1 MEVQMKV
8 IKDANLSHE
17 IFKEFSN
24 HTNILEI
31 FRFESPEGYMIIR
44 RSGKNFAIDIY
55 GATSIELTSELK
67 EILVPYFK
75 GDLFMSLDKNQNNLK
90 EYIEDQGLKYW
101 FSSYSM
107 VTNSM
112 KEMTEGKI
120 VPYNGEL
127 ERYSHI
133 WGKSFVPLRI
143 KLGFEVADNIENN
156 PDFAKKVFEGTNKDG
171 AFYGYLVDGKIVGVA
186 FADGSEVDEISIDPE
201 FQGKGYGRQLLRG
214 IVNDLLSKHKEVII
228 GVAEINKKAYNLY
241 MSEGFKVTSYRHKYK
256 NYVV

>member
-1 MEVQMKV
+1 MRI
-8 IKDANLSHE
+8 IKEDNLNHA
-17 IFKEFSN
+17 IFKEYDN

-31 FRFESPEGYMIIR
+31 FRFESPGGYMIIR

-55 GATSIELTSELK
+55 GDNPIDLTSEFK
-67 EILVPYFK
+67 ETLVPYLK
-75 GDLFMSLDKNQNNLK
+75 GDLLISLDKNQNNLK
-90 EYIEDQGLKYW
+90 EYIENQGMKYW
-101 FSSYSM
+101 FGEHGM

-127 ERYSHI
+127 ERYIHI
-133 WGKSFVPLRI
+133 WGKSFAPLREE
-143 KLGFEVADNIENN
+143 LGFKVPDNVEND
-156 PDFAKKVFEGTNKDG
+156 PGFAKKVFEETNKDG

-186 FADGSEVDEISIDPE
+186 FAEDNAVDEISIDPE

-214 IVNDLLSKHKEVII
+214 IVNALLLKFKEVTI
-228 GVAEINKKAYNLY
+228 GTQDINTKAYNLY
-241 MSEGFKVTSYRHKYK
+241 TSEGFKVTSYQERYK